1 MPALKNMV
9 VNNHY
14 STALEYVGVVKVRG
28 QFHPQFSFSR
38 SLYSLKH
45 VSLHLHQS
53 TRRMA
58 R

>member
-1 MPALKNMV
+1 MPALKNMI
-9 VNNHY
+9 VNNRY

-28 QFHPQFSFSR
+28 QFHPKFSVSR

-45 VSLHLHQS
+45 VSLHLHES
-53 TRRMA
+53 TWRMA

>member
-9 VNNHY
+9 VNNQY

-28 QFHPQFSFSR
+28 QFHPKFCFSR

-53 TRRMA
+53 TRRME